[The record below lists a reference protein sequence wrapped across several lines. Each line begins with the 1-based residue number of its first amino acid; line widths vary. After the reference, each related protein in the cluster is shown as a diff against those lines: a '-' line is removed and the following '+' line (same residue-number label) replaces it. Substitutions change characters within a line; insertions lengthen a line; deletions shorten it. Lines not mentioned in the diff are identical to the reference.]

1 MKDSMQHQDVIA
13 WDKKYHGMG
22 PYRLAASM
30 FVVQGT
36 TDPLVYLNNVES
48 DFNQTCAA
56 YPSIWITLLRYP
68 DTYHSFVV
76 QDTQVDY
83 LAWIKDYCDHV
94 KLPKGCHLETVE
106 PITDT

>member
-1 MKDSMQHQDVIA
+1 MQHQDVIA

-48 DFNQTCAA
+48 DFNQT
-56 YPSIWITLLRYP
+56 
-68 DTYHSFVV
+68 FVV